1 MLVVGLVLVLVMVE
15 DGHVASGREAF
26 KKKRDSVME
35 FFHKGSANHPPP
47 PILSYGTVDK
57 HVILVTKI

>member
-1 MLVVGLVLVLVMVE
+1 MSHLVGKPL
-15 DGHVASGREAF
+15 

-35 FFHKGSANHPPP
+35 FFRKGSANHPPP

-57 HVILVTKI
+57 HVILVTKILFLNDF

>member
-1 MLVVGLVLVLVMVE
+1 MSHLVGKPL
-15 DGHVASGREAF
+15 

-35 FFHKGSANHPPP
+35 FFRITGSAGSANHPPP